1 MSNLPPTCLV
11 LFVDDVAKLTAFYSN
26 VANMAIRHQDSAY
39 AVMGIDGFELI
50 LHAMQTESP
59 PIIATSHI
67 TVREDSY
74 FKLCLPVSD
83 IAAARATA
91 KAFGGAIKAIEHEW
105 VFQGIRACDGH
116 DPEGNVI
123 QLRMLVS

>member
-1 MSNLPPTCLV
+1 MSQLPVTCLV
-11 LFVDDVAKLTAFYSN
+11 LFVDDLAKLTAFYSQA
-26 VANMAIRHQDSAY
+26 ANMVIQHQDSKH
-39 AVMGIDGFELI
+39 VVLGIDGFELV
-50 LHAMQTESP
+50 LHAIQSESP
-59 PIIATSHI
+59 QNTATCNI

-74 FKLCLPVSD
+74 TKLCLPVSD
-83 IAAARATA
+83 IATARA
-91 KAFGGAIKAIEHEW
+91 KAEALGGVIKSLEYEW

>member
-39 AVMGIDGFELI
+39 AVLGIDGFELI
-50 LHAMQTESP
+50 LHAMQSESP
-59 PIIATSHI
+59 PNTATSNI

-74 FKLCLPVSD
+74 TKLCLPVSD
-83 IAAARATA
+83 IATARA
-91 KAFGGAIKAIEHEW
+91 KAEALGGAIKSLEYEW

-123 QLRMLVS
+123 QLRMLAS